1 MSTTPDHSSLLRETL
16 IFDWPKWNPGVAWRG
31 IPAVAAVL
39 ASGIAL
45 GYPGAGLIAAAG
57 AFTAGLGSLQ
67 RIRGSCLIPMLL
79 AAVGMAFS
87 TFVGMVLGHQSVA
100 FVFVAALWAA
110 VYALLTAIKGGTSWV
125 GLQCCVFLLVAGAF
139 HTTPR
144 GSLERCGLVLA
155 GGLFQTLVA
164 VFLLHGPWKQW
175 CPQEPSLDE
184 SGAALRLNSLRHCAS
199 LRTPVCRY
207 SLRMALVVMAATEI
221 FRHTNFISG
230 YWIPMTT
237 LLVVR
242 PDFFQTL
249 TRGVLRVAGTLL
261 GAGLAGLIVHW
272 VHPSPTLLAALV
284 VFFAWWAYSLLNV
297 NYALF
302 TLNLT
307 AYIVFLLSLAG
318 LPPAAVIHRRA
329 LFTLLGGAIAL
340 LAYIDVFRRTR
351 TRIRAVRETI
361 AGTPTSKA
369 TGPTQSIRRSG
380 PVVRGG
386 TTAWKA
392 RRDFPRLVL
401 TRPLCQSCGPPPS
414 VTPPSPRRFIFG
426 RHMH

>member
-1 MSTTPDHSSLLRETL
+1 MSAAPDHNSLLRETL
-16 IFDWPKWNPGVAWRG
+16 IFDWSKWNPGVAWRSM
-31 IPAVAAVL
+31 PAVAGAL
-39 ASGIAL
+39 ALGIAL
-45 GYPGAGLIAAAG
+45 GYPGAGLVAAAG
-57 AFTAGLGSLQ
+57 AFTTGLGSLH

-87 TFVGMVLGHQSVA
+87 TFVGMVLGHQRLA
-100 FVFVAALWAA
+100 FVFLAGLWAA

-144 GSLERCGLVLA
+144 GSLERCGLILA
-155 GGLFQTLVA
+155 GGLLQTAVATLV
-164 VFLLHGPWKQW
+164 LHGPWKKW
-175 CPQEPSLDE
+175 CPQEPREPGLLLQITSM
-184 SGAALRLNSLRHCAS
+184 RRCFS

-221 FRHTNFISG
+221 FRHTNSISG

-249 TRGVLRVAGTLL
+249 TRGVLRVTGTLV
-261 GAGLAGLIVHW
+261 GAGVAGILVHEL
-272 VHPSPTLLAALV
+272 HPSPPVLAGLV
-284 VFFAWWAYSLLNV
+284 VFFAWWAYSVLNV

-329 LFTLLGGAIAL
+329 LFTLLGGSIGL
-340 LAYIDVFRRTR
+340 LAYIDVFHRTR
-351 TRIRAVRETI
+351 RRIRAVRETL
-361 AGTPTSKA
+361 
-369 TGPTQSIRRSG
+369 TGRT
-380 PVVRGG
+380 
-386 TTAWKA
+386 
-392 RRDFPRLVL
+392 
-401 TRPLCQSCGPPPS
+401 
-414 VTPPSPRRFIFG
+414 
-426 RHMH
+426 